1 MSKTLIAYI
10 NPNGDDS
17 DNFPDEL
24 IEIIKTNVEELLGHV
39 IFDDGLTVHWDVEE
53 ERWENGKSLL
63 DYRMNG
69 TLLILEENFIVRRK
83 NIA

>member
-53 ERWENGKSLL
+53 ER
-63 DYRMNG
+63 
-69 TLLILEENFIVRRK
+69 
-83 NIA
+83 